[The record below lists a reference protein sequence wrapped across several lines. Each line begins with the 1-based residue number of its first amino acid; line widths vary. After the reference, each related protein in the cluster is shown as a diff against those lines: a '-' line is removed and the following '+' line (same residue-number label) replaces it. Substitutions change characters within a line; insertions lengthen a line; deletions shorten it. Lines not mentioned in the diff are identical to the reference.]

1 MPSKLAPERLF
12 KCCGPG
18 ELDFNTTDD
27 VKPLEGTIGQ
37 DRAMHALDF
46 GLNFSDTGF
55 NIYILGE
62 GGTGKLTAIKM
73 LLKEKAAREP
83 VPPDWCY
90 VYNFGDPDTPNAIS
104 LEAGRAAEFQKDM
117 EEFVKSLKTDIP
129 KIFESKEYE
138 KQRSKVME
146 DFQKKQKGLFSELEG
161 EAEQK
166 GFAIKRTFA
175 GLAMVPVKKSGEP
188 LTEEEF
194 EALDDKTKKK
204 IEQIGKDLQEKLD
217 DLVRTMRQEEKAVK
231 ESLNTVERETVLSVI
246 GHLIEDLQNKYGKYD
261 KIRDYLGNVRE
272 DILEHLED
280 FKPQQE
286 EQTAPAMP
294 FARPPRPE
302 PSFVR
307 YSVNVLV
314 NNSGLTG
321 APCVFESNPTYNNLF
336 GRLEYK
342 FQFGAAIT
350 DFSLFKS
357 GALHKA
363 NGGYL
368 IVDAL
373 DLLRN
378 VFSYEALKR
387 ALRNKEVKIE
397 DIWEQYRAFTTA
409 MLRPQPI
416 PLDVKVI
423 LVGNPN
429 IYYLL
434 YSMDDEYR
442 ELFKVKAD
450 FDSFMDRTPEHIRKY
465 AAFIALKCRES
476 GLLPFDRTGVARIV
490 EYGSRLAGHQEKIT
504 SRFRDVMDL
513 VQESHYWAK
522 SAGSPVVTSGHVE
535 KALDEKIY
543 RNSRISDRLRDL
555 MLEDTLI
562 VETSGAVVGQINGL
576 AVMDMGDYS
585 FGKPSRITARTYAGK
600 AGVINIERETKM
612 SGKIHEKAVLIITNY
627 LWSKYAFKKP
637 ISLSASLTFEQ
648 LYEMIE
654 GDSASCAE
662 LYTILSSIAGV
673 PIRQCFAVTGSM
685 DQNGEVQ
692 PIGGV
697 NEKIEGFFEICR
709 MRGLDGSH
717 AVIIPERNVKHLMLK
732 KEVVDAVREG
742 KFSIYPISRAEEG
755 TDLLMGMP
763 AGQLDEQGNYPEG
776 TLNRLVTKRLDEIA
790 EAIKSRKE
798 EAVAEAVKEEKKKEN
813 NNG

>member
-1 MPSKLAPERLF
+1 MVKKLSPERLF
-12 KCCGPG
+12 RCCGAE
-18 ELDFNTTDD
+18 ELDFNTTEE

-62 GGTGKLTAIKM
+62 AGTGKLTTIKM
-73 LLKEKAAREP
+73 LLQDKAAKEP
-83 VPPDWCY
+83 VPLDWCY
-90 VYNFGDPDTPNAIS
+90 VYNFKDPDAPRAVP
-104 LEAGRAAEFQKDM
+104 LEPGRALEFQKDM
-117 EEFVKSLKTDIP
+117 EEFVKTVRADIP
-129 KIFESKEYE
+129 KVFESKEYE

-146 DFQKKQKGLFSELEG
+146 DFQKRQKELFSELEG
-161 EAEQK
+161 EGEQK
-166 GFAIKRTFA
+166 GFTIKRTFA
-175 GLAMVPVKKSGEP
+175 GLVVVPVRKSGEP
-188 LTEEEF
+188 LSEEEF
-194 EALDDKTKKK
+194 EKLDDNTKQK
-204 IEQIGKDLQEKLD
+204 IEQLGKDLQEKLD
-217 DLVRTMRQEEKAVK
+217 DLVRTMRQEEKSVK
-231 ESLNTVERETVLSVI
+231 DALNKVEREAVLSVI
-246 GHLIEDLQNKYGKYD
+246 GHLIEDLRSKYGKYE
-261 KIRDYLGNVRE
+261 KITDYLGQVRE
-272 DILEHLED
+272 DILEHIED

-286 EQTAPAMP
+286 EQPAAPAMP
-294 FARPPRPE
+294 FVRQPRPE

-307 YSVNVLV
+307 YTVNVLV
-314 NNSGLTG
+314 NNSGLKG

-350 DFSLFKS
+350 DFSLIKS
-357 GALHKA
+357 GSLHKA

-368 IVDAL
+368 IVNAL

-378 VFSYEALKR
+378 VFSYEAIKR

-409 MLRPQPI
+409 MLRPEAV

-423 LVGNPN
+423 LIGNPQ

-434 YSMDDEYR
+434 FSMDDEYR

-450 FDSFMDRTPEHIRKY
+450 FDSFMDRTPENVRKY
-465 AAFIALKCRES
+465 AAFIALKCRQDK
-476 GLLPFDRTGVARIV
+476 LLPFEKSGVAKVV

-504 SRFRDVMDL
+504 SRFRDIMDL
-513 VQESHYWAK
+513 VQESHYWA
-522 SAGSPVVTSGHVE
+522 SRAGAAAVASEHVE

-543 RNSRISDRLRDL
+543 RHSRISYRLRDL
-555 MLEDTLI
+555 MLEGTLI
-562 VETSGAVVGQINGL
+562 VETAGAMVGQINGL

-585 FGKPSRITARTYAGK
+585 FGKPSRITARTYAGR
-600 AGVINIERETKM
+600 AGVVNIERETKM
-612 SGKIHEKAVLIITNY
+612 SGRIHEKAVLIITNY
-627 LWSKYAFKKP
+627 LWSKYASKKP

-673 PIRQCFAVTGSM
+673 PIKQSFAVTGSM

-717 AVIIPERNVKHLMLK
+717 GVIIPERNVRHLMLK
-732 KEVVDAVREG
+732 KEVVEAVRDG

-755 TDLLMGMP
+755 IELLMGMP
-763 AGQLDEQGNYPEG
+763 AGQADEKGNYPEG
-776 TLNRLVTKRLDEIA
+776 TLNYLVAKRLEEIS
-790 EAIKSRKE
+790 EAVKSKKE
-798 EAVAEAVKEEKKKEN
+798 ELAEAVKEEKKKEN
-813 NNG
+813 NG